1 MEKPA
6 FRPTADNR
14 PFWDGCQQQTI
25 RYQLCQNCN
34 TVQLIPRSVC
44 THCHSRELAW
54 HDARGVGIVLS
65 HTTVYRAPT
74 PAFKGDTP
82 YVIALID
89 MQEGFRLM
97 VNVRNGPDSNLAI
110 GDKVRI
116 RFEARPEGL
125 LPIAEKEPA

>member
-14 PFWDGCQQQTI
+14 PFWDGCQQEKI
-25 RYQLCQNCN
+25 RYQLCQHCG

-44 THCHSRELAW
+44 TRCHSRDLAW
-54 HDARGVGIVLS
+54 QDACGLGVVLS

-74 PAFKGDTP
+74 PAFKSETP

-97 VNVRNGPDSNLAI
+97 VNMRDGADINLTI
-110 GDKVRI
+110 GDTVRI

>member
-14 PFWDGCQQQTI
+14 PFWDGCQQQKI
-25 RYQLCQNCN
+25 RYQSCPNCN

-44 THCHSRELAW
+44 TQCHGRRLEW
-54 HDARGVGIVLS
+54 HDASGLGVVLS

-74 PAFKGDTP
+74 PAFKGETP
-82 YVIALID
+82 YVIALLD
-89 MQEGFRLM
+89 MNEGFRLM
-97 VNVRNGPDSNLAI
+97 VNMRGGTDMNIAI
-110 GDKVRI
+110 GDIVRI

-125 LPIAEKEPA
+125 LPIAEKEPT